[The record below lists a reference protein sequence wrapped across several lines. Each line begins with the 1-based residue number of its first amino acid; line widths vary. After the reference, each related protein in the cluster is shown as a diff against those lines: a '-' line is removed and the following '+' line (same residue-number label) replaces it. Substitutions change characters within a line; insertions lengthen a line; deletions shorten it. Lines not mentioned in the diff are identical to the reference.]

1 MKRINLIY
9 TLIASTIL
17 LTNCKKN
24 EIPQDKLLNNNS
36 EKQASGG
43 DGQWDVLGYGI
54 DVTKDMLDI
63 NSMSDASIINMH
75 QFANDFRDIGD
86 PEKKKVNGIDV
97 NNVTESSEDLFF
109 GSSAYDY
116 AKEISKK
123 KSFDINGNAS
133 VPTGDTS
140 TLNFTGSFRK
150 NSSDKN
156 TTAYSS
162 RFSYASYEFWQ
173 RVKRIRFTGDVSTS
187 MLIQYLTPQFK
198 TNLTTLSADSLVK
211 RYGTHVLLDISIG
224 GRLRVNYSGE
234 VNAESSQEQKS
245 SAAKVGLGI
254 SLLKVFGVNI
264 NSDKSKEE
272 ITKISNETRSK
283 QYTGKYYGGTNGGKS
298 INIDK
303 DGNSSENI
311 NFANWQQSITD
322 RNAALIEVGKAI
334 YIYDLI
340 TDPTKKA
347 QVKTAVEKYI
357 KERQIIELGEVPV
370 YALYFDGI
378 KYHNLARLDNHV
390 LSLYPSSEDPKMTN
404 EGVYFYA
411 FKENKPGTIPVYRYR
426 NDQINNNFFT
436 TQFGNYSGYRL
447 EYIAFYAY
455 PTSSVLTPSITPI
468 YRYWSTI
475 NMDHFYTPVNK
486 NYTNYSFE
494 KIEFYGIK
502 AD

>member
-1 MKRINLIY
+1 MKRINIIY
-9 TLIASTIL
+9 TLIASTML

-24 EIPQDKLLNNNS
+24 EISQDKLLNNNS

-43 DGQWDVLGYGI
+43 DGKWDLLGYGLNATG
-54 DVTKDMLDI
+54 DLLDNGSI
-63 NSMSDASIINMH
+63 SDASIIDINR
-75 QFANDFRDIGD
+75 FENDFKNKYDNT
-86 PEKKKVNGIDV
+86 KVDGIDV
-97 NNVTESSEDLFF
+97 NTSTEGSEDLFY

-140 TLNFTGSFRK
+140 KLNFTGSFSK

-156 TTAYSS
+156 KTAYSS
-162 RFSYASYEFWQ
+162 RFSYASYEFWH
-173 RVKRIRFTGDVSTS
+173 RVKRIRFTDDVSKST
-187 MLIQYLTPQFK
+187 LIQYLTPQFK
-198 TNLTTLSADSLVK
+198 TNLTALSADSLVK
-211 RYGTHVLLDISIG
+211 RYGTHVMLDISIG

-234 VNAESSQEQKS
+234 MKAELSEEQKS

-311 NFANWQQSITD
+311 NFASWQQSITD

-334 YIYDLI
+334 FIYDLI

-357 KERQIIELGEVPV
+357 KDRQIIELGEVPV
-370 YALYFDGI
+370 FALYYDGT
-378 KYHNLARLDNHV
+378 KYNNAARLDNHV
-390 LSLYPSSEDPKMTN
+390 LSLYPNIEDPKMTN

-411 FKENKPGTIPVYRYR
+411 FKEKKTGTVPVYRYR

-436 TQFGNYSGYRL
+436 TQLGNYSGYRL
-447 EYIAFYAY
+447 EYIAFYVY
-455 PTSSVLTPSITPI
+455 PDSSVSVPSLVPI
-468 YRYWSTI
+468 YRYWSTLH
-475 NMDHFYTPVNK
+475 MDHFYTPTYK
-486 NYTNYSFE
+486 NYINYSFE

-502 AD
+502 AG

>member
-9 TLIASTIL
+9 TLIASTLL

-24 EIPQDKLLNNNS
+24 SLPTETLPNNNS
-36 EKQASGG
+36 KNQASGG
-43 DGQWDVLGYGI
+43 DGKWDLLGYGLKATGDLLDKGSI
-54 DVTKDMLDI
+54 SDV
-63 NSMSDASIINMH
+63 SIIDMDR
-75 QFANDFRDIGD
+75 FENDFKNKYDNT
-86 PEKKKVNGIDV
+86 KVDGIDV
-97 NNVTESSEDLFF
+97 NTSTEGSEDLFF

-116 AKEISKK
+116 AKDISRK
-123 KSFDINGNAS
+123 KSFDINGNAT
-133 VPTGDTS
+133 VPIRDTS
-140 TLNFTGSFRK
+140 NLNFTGSFSK

-162 RFSYASYEFWQ
+162 RFSYASYEFWH
-173 RVKRIRFTGDVSTS
+173 RVKRIRFTGDVGTAT
-187 MLIQYLTPQFK
+187 LIQYLTPQFK
-198 TNLTTLSADSLVK
+198 TNLTTLSADSLVN
-211 RYGTHVLLDISIG
+211 RYGTHVMLDISIG

-234 VNAESSQEQKS
+234 MRSESSQDQKS

-303 DGNSSENI
+303 DGNSSESI
-311 NFANWQQSITD
+311 NFASWQQSITD

-334 YIYDLI
+334 FIYDLI
-340 TDPTKKA
+340 TDPTKKS

-357 KERQIIELGEVPV
+357 KEKQITELGEVPV
-370 YALYFDGI
+370 YALYYDGI
-378 KYHNLARLDNHV
+378 KYHNAARLDNHV
-390 LSLYPSSEDPKMTN
+390 LSLYPNSEDPKMTN

-411 FKENKPGTIPVYRYR
+411 FKEKKPGTVPVYRYR

-455 PTSSVLTPSITPI
+455 PNSTSIPSLTPI
-468 YRYWSTI
+468 YRFWSTF
-475 NMDHFYTPVNK
+475 NMDHFYTPSNK
-486 NYTNYSFE
+486 NYTNYTLE

>member
-1 MKRINLIY
+1 MKRINFIY
-9 TLIASTIL
+9 TLIVSTML

-24 EIPQDKLLNNNS
+24 ETSQDKLLNNNS

-43 DGQWDVLGYGI
+43 DGKWDLLGYGLNATRDLLDKGSI
-54 DVTKDMLDI
+54 SDVSIIDI
-63 NSMSDASIINMH
+63 NK
-75 QFANDFRDIGD
+75 FENDFKNKYDNT
-86 PEKKKVNGIDV
+86 KVDGIDV
-97 NNVTESSEDLFF
+97 NSSTEGSEDLFF

-123 KSFDINGNAS
+123 KSFDINGNVS
-133 VPTGDTS
+133 IPTGDTS
-140 TLNFTGSFRK
+140 KLNFTGSFSK

-162 RFSYASYEFWQ
+162 RFSYASYEFWH
-173 RVKRIRFTGDVSTS
+173 RVKRIRFTGDISTTT
-187 MLIQYLTPQFK
+187 LIQYLTPQFK
-198 TNLTTLSADSLVK
+198 TNLTALSADSLVK
-211 RYGTHVLLDISIG
+211 RYGTHVMLDISIG

-311 NFANWQQSITD
+311 NFASWQQSITD

-334 YIYDLI
+334 FIYDLI
-340 TDPTKKA
+340 ADPTKKGL
-347 QVKTAVEKYI
+347 VKTAVEKYI
-357 KERQIIELGEVPV
+357 KERQIIELGEIPV
-370 YALYFDGI
+370 YMMYFNAGLWGQTRD
-378 KYHNLARLDNHV
+378 KDNHV
-390 LSLYPSSEDPKMTN
+390 LSLYPKNEDYSYVN
-404 EGVYFYA
+404 EGIFFYA
-411 FKENKPGTIPVYRYR
+411 FKTQKPGTIPIYRYR
-426 NDQINNNFFT
+426 RDKINNNFFT
-436 TQFGNYSGYRL
+436 KDLGSYTDYKNEGV
-447 EYIAFYAY
+447 AFYAY
-455 PTSSVLTPSITPI
+455 PVTSQATPDLTPI
-468 YRYWSTI
+468 YRHWSDYH
-475 NMDHFYTPVNK
+475 MDHYYTPVQGNFSK
-486 NYTNYSFE
+486 YIFE

-502 AD
+502 AN